1 MQIGFT
7 KTEILGML
15 DQHLVNLTEELE
27 EQVNKVKDSKENT
40 EIGLA
45 TLITSSMLSLLE
57 AVSAVIELNNQ
68 KVYEDLKD
76 NGLLKEDA
84 SA

>member
-40 EIGLA
+40 EI
-45 TLITSSMLSLLE
+45 
-57 AVSAVIELNNQ
+57 
-68 KVYEDLKD
+68 
-76 NGLLKEDA
+76 
-84 SA
+84 

>member
-7 KTEILGML
+7 KTDILGML

-57 AVSAVIELNNQ
+57 AVSAVIELNNK
-68 KVYEDLKD
+68 KVYEDLKE
-76 NGLLKEDA
+76 NGLLKEIE

>member
-68 KVYEDLKD
+68 KVYKDLKD
-76 NGLLKEDA
+76 NGLLKEDQ